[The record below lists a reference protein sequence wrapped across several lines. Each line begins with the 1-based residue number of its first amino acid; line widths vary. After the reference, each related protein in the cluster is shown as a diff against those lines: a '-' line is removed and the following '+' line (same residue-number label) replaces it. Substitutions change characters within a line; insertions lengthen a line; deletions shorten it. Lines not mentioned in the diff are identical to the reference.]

1 MKILYLAIFLI
12 LSGCGLQK
20 DEKASYLTEK
30 IIYSSKNILGF
41 ENIFND
47 NLNPQKDVEIFG
59 IMHFPDNYD
68 SSKKYPMVV
77 GLSWLI

>member
-12 LSGCGLQK
+12 LSGCGLQE

-41 ENIFND
+41 
-47 NLNPQKDVEIFG
+47 
-59 IMHFPDNYD
+59 
-68 SSKKYPMVV
+68 
-77 GLSWLI
+77 